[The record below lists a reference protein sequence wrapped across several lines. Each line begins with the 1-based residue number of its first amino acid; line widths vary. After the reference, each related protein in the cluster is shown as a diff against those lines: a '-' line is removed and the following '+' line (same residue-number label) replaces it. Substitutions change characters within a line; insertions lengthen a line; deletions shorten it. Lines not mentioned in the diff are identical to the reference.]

1 MTLMQD
7 GWKKCRG
14 PKLWYV
20 LLAELWPIFCWK
32 HSGIRNL
39 PVQLHDSSLFW
50 QSAEMSALIQCQ
62 VWTLAVSD
70 HRWSCSHSAA
80 MKKFQKSVKLC
91 SSPVVKQRQ
100 PYSWKQVTACLNLW
114 QTMQGSTGVKVVPRI
129 LFELDQAGLLQLLS
143 QPLDVADLL
152 VTLCKKY
159 GFDGLVSTQPLAAN
173 VTTVVRWSSMPN
185 STGIYL
191 LFHLLRP
198 MKVVWACMHVWHFVI
213 LLFWLYCGCQL
224 LLDIASRHSK
234 PWVMPCHQ
242 YDQHIP
248 CLNLSISICG
258 GKSLTFSKLSYRSSL
273 QHMSTS
279 TSTSAEASAVLVAW
293 WNADAMQVV

>member
-62 VWTLAVSD
+62 VWTLAASD

-80 MKKFQKSVKLC
+80 MKKFQRSVKLR

-100 PYSWKQVTACLNLW
+100 PYSWKQVTACLNFV
-114 QTMQGSTGVKVVPRI
+114 T
-129 LFELDQAGLLQLLS
+129 DHAGKYRSESSAQN
-143 QPLDVADLL
+143 L
-152 VTLCKKY
+152 VWAR
-159 GFDGLVSTQPLAAN
+159 SSRAAATA
-173 VTTVVRWSSMPN
+173 VTTAWCGR
-185 STGIYL
+185 L
-191 LFHLLRP
+191 
-198 MKVVWACMHVWHFVI
+198 ACHFVQEVW
-213 LLFWLYCGCQL
+213 LRRSGEHAATCSKCHHCCSMVKHAEFNRNLF
-224 LLDIASRHSK
+224 A
-234 PWVMPCHQ
+234 
-242 YDQHIP
+242 
-248 CLNLSISICG
+248 
-258 GKSLTFSKLSYRSSL
+258 FS
-273 QHMSTS
+273 
-279 TSTSAEASAVLVAW
+279 SA
-293 WNADAMQVV
+293 